1 LRQLAEGTSADPAV
15 VPTARLEGME
25 EKMTTRT
32 LVSTGTPR
40 LLDSEAKAVWFNEI
54 WKKVSS
60 HEIDAKIGIA
70 SIKHAES
77 AGYILPSDEE
87 GFIEKLYPF
96 TEKTI
101 KKGYIILLGDES
113 NHTAIRQMIKFAVA
127 VSDNKSF
134 AEGTSADPAYL
145 NTDVFYISSSS
156 RTARVVPTARPEYI
170 KFMALLDDPP
180 DNLTLAELRWQVE
193 IWVAGIVAALY
204 DLQVGWKDGR
214 LVADIGGFDE

>member
-1 LRQLAEGTSADPAV
+1 
-15 VPTARLEGME
+15 
-25 EKMTTRT
+25 MTTRT

-127 VSDNKSF
+127 VSDNKS
-134 AEGTSADPAYL
+134 
-145 NTDVFYISSSS
+145 
-156 RTARVVPTARPEYI
+156 PEYI